1 MEDNMREFMLVDIVK
16 KCKEKKHAIIVGA
29 GLVGKQLYG
38 VLKQQGCV
46 VVEFWDNN
54 SKEIKID
61 SVIVKIPYKMQDSHY
76 MFIIAVRDLKSRNT
90 LFNQLIELG
99 INKENIVLYND
110 LSDSKF
116 IEGLEES
123 DYPEIINN
131 LYFKVF
137 EKEINFNNPSTY
149 NEKINWEKLYLRD
162 PIRTRLADKVEVRQW
177 IREEIG
183 ERYLTKWYGV
193 WDNAEE
199 IDFDKLPPSFV
210 LKANNGS
217 GRNILVKD
225 KSEIN
230 TSAVISQLNEWKKQ
244 NYAFTALELQY
255 KDILP
260 KIICEEYLEGLA
272 ETVYDYNIYCFGGEP
287 KYIWCIK
294 GSHRPNCQASFYD
307 LNWNMQPFSYGYP
320 KDEIVAP
327 RPEKLDEMLE
337 LSRKLCKQFNHVR
350 VDWYNMPDGRVL
362 FGEMTF
368 TTWAGLRKF
377 CPEEYDMEFGKL
389 IKGK

>member
-1 MEDNMREFMLVDIVK
+1 MREFMLVDIVK

-272 ETVYDYNIYCFGGEP
+272 ETVYDYNIYCFCG
-287 KYIWCIK
+287 K
-294 GSHRPNCQASFYD
+294 
-307 LNWNMQPFSYGYP
+307 
-320 KDEIVAP
+320 
-327 RPEKLDEMLE
+327 
-337 LSRKLCKQFNHVR
+337 NH
-350 VDWYNMPDGRVL
+350 L
-362 FGEMTF
+362 FF
-368 TTWAGLRKF
+368 
-377 CPEEYDMEFGKL
+377 
-389 IKGK
+389 

>member
-1 MEDNMREFMLVDIVK
+1 MREFMLVDIVK